1 MFERVIRFYSEP
13 IYRLS
18 QRLLLMILGFVILA
32 QVLILIP
39 ALPGFHQSEIQN
51 RMRKFAFMAEL
62 RLVEEKFSQKTTPIP
77 EGCGVG
83 LLNASGDKIWFG
95 STNTIRALCC

>member
-18 QRLLLMILGFVILA
+18 RLLLLMILGFVILA

-39 ALPGFHQSEIQN
+39 ALAGFHQSEIQN
-51 RMRKFAFMAEL
+51 RMRELAFMAEL
-62 RLVEEKFSQKTTPIP
+62 RLRLPVEVLGDIKSNRSWDQTSLSQ
-77 EGCGVG
+77 
-83 LLNASGDKIWFG
+83 D
-95 STNTIRALCC
+95 

>member
-18 QRLLLMILGFVILA
+18 RRLLLMILGFVILA

-39 ALPGFHQSEIQN
+39 ALAGFHQSKIQN
-51 RMRKFAFMAEL
+51 RMRELAFMAEL
-62 RLVEEKFSQKTTPIP
+62 RLRLPVEVLGDIKSNRSWDQTPLSQ
-77 EGCGVG
+77 
-83 LLNASGDKIWFG
+83 D
-95 STNTIRALCC
+95 